1 MEHQCI
7 LHGNSESIS
16 IGASQEINKQVQQAV
31 NLIDL
36 LKTCHAL
43 NK

>member
-1 MEHQCI
+1 MCF
-7 LHGNSESIS
+7 HGIAKSIS
-16 IGASQEINKQVQQAV
+16 IGASQEINKQVRQAV

-36 LKTCHAL
+36 LRTYHAL